1 MEFFRPTS
9 VAEAL
14 SLLDRHED
22 ARCLAGG
29 ATLVAMMNAGL
40 VEPSQ
45 LVSLAGLPELAGITK
60 LPDGSVRIGAMTR
73 HAETAS
79 SPLLRF
85 GQRVLSA
92 TAAKIA
98 NVPVR
103 NMGTIGGSLAFADPA
118 ADYLPALAA
127 LDAMVEVASL
137 QGSRTMPASD
147 LIVDWYTTKL
157 GPKEMITGVVIP
169 PVPNESVGVFEK
181 LERTAGD
188 YAIASVALVITFEA
202 DVCSAARISIGA
214 CAPGPVR
221 RREAELLVEGS
232 RFDRPAIL
240 EAGRMLAQ
248 ACDPVDDVRASAE
261 YRRRVI
267 PRLLVKTMERA
278 RAAAGGA
285 S

>member
-1 MEFFRPTS
+1 MELFRPTS
-9 VAEAL
+9 VAEAV

-45 LVSLAGLPELAGITK
+45 LISLAELGELAGITASA
-60 LPDGSVRIGAMTR
+60 DGTVRVGAMTR
-73 HAETAS
+73 HAETAAS
-79 SPLLRF
+79 TAFDS

-92 TAAKIA
+92 AAAKIA

-118 ADYLPALAA
+118 ADYLPALAC
-127 LDAMVEVASL
+127 LDAVIEVVSQHGA
-137 QGSRTMPASD
+137 RTLPVAE
-147 LIVDWYTTKL
+147 LIVDWYTTTL
-157 GPKEMITGVVIP
+157 EAKEIIAAVVVP
-169 PVPNESVGVFEK
+169 PAPDGAVAVFEK

-188 YAIASVALVITFEA
+188 YAIVSVALVASAEGG
-202 DVCSAARISIGA
+202 VCRSARIAIGA

-221 RREAELLVEGS
+221 RREAELLIEGT
-232 RFDRPAIL
+232 RFDADAIL
-240 EAGRMLAQ
+240 KAGRILAD
-248 ACDPVDDVRASAE
+248 ACDPVDDVRASAA

-267 PRLLVKTMERA
+267 PRLLAKTMEQA
-278 RAAAGGA
+278 RAALGAG